1 MSTAELSAPRG
12 DVPAGSGSAALAAHA
27 RPRNG
32 VLTWLRL
39 LGSEEVL
46 LIRLSLIAAVGRVEL
61 GLHLVLLGLNFV
73 WRKDW
78 RRQLATGGRG
88 G

>member
-12 DVPAGSGSAALAAHA
+12 DVPAGAGGAVLAAHA

-39 LGSEEVL
+39 LRSEL
-46 LIRLSLIAAVGRVEL
+46 RLM
-61 GLHLVLLGLNFV
+61 F
-73 WRKDW
+73 
-78 RRQLATGGRG
+78 RRWP
-88 G
+88 